1 MLRDHRAQVVSDL
14 LLRGLHSVDVV
25 ESQVRVLE
33 DLFHP
38 APVGMADRRE
48 RTEQARDAIGA
59 SRGEIACGVAQGRE
73 VHVLY
78 RLAREAIHLRDSESP
93 PKRS

>member
-1 MLRDHRAQVVSDL
+1 
-14 LLRGLHSVDVV
+14 
-25 ESQVRVLE
+25 
-33 DLFHP
+33 
-38 APVGMADRRE
+38 MADRRE